1 MGRRGHTRAP
11 EERLQALASAQN
23 RAIECLFLT
32 SERLPK
38 LDYLDANLR
47 LSAAYRGTERLLQAL
62 CRAMIAVTVSGKAY
76 GAIVAFLPSPS
87 GAVQE
92 IVPDRE
98 YLVWLP
104 QAAVDHLR
112 VLRAPGE
119 TFSEVIL
126 RLASRGSLAA
136 IMR

>member
-1 MGRRGHTRAP
+1 
-11 EERLQALASAQN
+11 
-23 RAIECLFLT
+23 
-32 SERLPK
+32 
-38 LDYLDANLR
+38 
-47 LSAAYRGTERLLQAL
+47 
-62 CRAMIAVTVSGKAY
+62 MIAVTVSGKAY

-112 VLRAPGE
+112 PSRSRRDFQRGHSAAGVAWLSRGHHAVASQLRAAVRRIGGSVAALSH
-119 TFSEVIL
+119 TL
-126 RLASRGSLAA
+126 RAA
-136 IMR
+136 VN

>member
-1 MGRRGHTRAP
+1 
-11 EERLQALASAQN
+11 
-23 RAIECLFLT
+23 
-32 SERLPK
+32 

-47 LSAAYRGTERLLQAL
+47 LSAAYWGTERLLQAL

-98 YLVWLP
+98 HLVWLP

>member
-1 MGRRGHTRAP
+1 M
-11 EERLQALASAQN
+11 
-23 RAIECLFLT
+23 
-32 SERLPK
+32 
-38 LDYLDANLR
+38 DYLDANLR
-47 LSAAYRGTERLLQAL
+47 LSAAYWGTERLLQAL